1 MSDCATV
8 FNLNDSTLSFG
19 HEECWYHTMVRREV
33 VSSDGKISD
42 STVAANDIQVDR
54 NINVSG
60 VKLVRDLLVQATD
73 EMEYEEQHRSS
84 CVHASRQ
91 KVPRCSLRPTIVVDL
106 FYQLPQ
112 RYPFREHNVTKIF
125 SVLPQ

>member
-1 MSDCATV
+1 MGRSINDPKYNFIYCNCFEDKHDAELFCERLNRNLQTTSGMSDCATV

-54 NINVSG
+54 NIGVNVSG

-73 EMEYEEQHRSS
+73 EM
-84 CVHASRQ
+84 
-91 KVPRCSLRPTIVVDL
+91 
-106 FYQLPQ
+106 
-112 RYPFREHNVTKIF
+112 
-125 SVLPQ
+125 